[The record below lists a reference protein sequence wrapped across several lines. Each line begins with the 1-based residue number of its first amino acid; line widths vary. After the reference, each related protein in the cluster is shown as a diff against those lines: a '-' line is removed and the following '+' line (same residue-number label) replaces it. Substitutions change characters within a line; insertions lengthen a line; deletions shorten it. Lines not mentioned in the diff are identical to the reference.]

1 MTSPNASAAVF
12 EGERR
17 RLLALAYRMLGSV
30 SDAEDVV
37 QDAWLRWQG
46 TRRAPQVPG
55 AWLTTTVSRL
65 AVDRLR
71 RRRREP
77 YEGPWLPEP
86 LLTEDAD
93 LVERL
98 EDLTQGLL
106 LMLER
111 LTPEE
116 RVTFVLRETLGDDFR
131 TIGAVL
137 HAREDTCRQH
147 YRRARQRL
155 REGPRFDAPDRT
167 RQRRMLEALLEALS
181 SQDRDAL
188 HRALHDDAVALHDG
202 GGEVPAAV
210 RPINTSK
217 RISQVYLHLYSASQR
232 IRPHPP
238 HARFLSL
245 AGEPALALL
254 VEGRL
259 DTVTTLALRDGKAAQ
274 ILSLRNPAKLRRLAE
289 ALQIPLAAPDAAS
302 RPPLPEP

>member
-1 MTSPNASAAVF
+1 MTSPEASAELF
-12 EGERR
+12 ERERP

-30 SDAEDVV
+30 SDAEDAV

-46 TRRAPQVPG
+46 ARRAPQVPG

-86 LLTEDAD
+86 MLTEDAD
-93 LVERL
+93 LLERL

-116 RVTFVLRETLGDDFR
+116 RITFVLRETLGDDFR

-137 HAREDTCRQH
+137 DAREDTCRQH

-155 REGPRFDAPDRT
+155 REGPRFDAPDRA
-167 RQRRMLEALLEALS
+167 RQRRVLEALLRALS
-181 SQDRDAL
+181 AQDRDAL
-188 HRALHDDAVALHDG
+188 QEALQEDAAALHDG

-210 RPINTSK
+210 RPIKTSQ
-217 RISQVYLHLYSASQR
+217 RISKIYLHLYLAIQQDHR
-232 IRPHPP
+232 QPE
-238 HARFLSL
+238 ARFLAL
-245 AGEPALALL
+245 TGEPALALL
-254 VEGRL
+254 VDGRL
-259 DTVTTLALRDGKAAQ
+259 DTVTTLALRDGKAAL
-274 ILSLRNPAKLRRLAE
+274 ILGLRNPAKLRRIAD
-289 ALQIPLAAPDAAS
+289 ALKIPLATPIAGS
-302 RPPLPEP
+302 RPTLPGR